1 MPVLPAI
8 AYASRMEDSTDGAAA
23 ITPDEA
29 TKLLDKKVELSAAEV
44 ASLLRFL
51 KRANDDLVGKLRQL
65 KSEIGRV
72 SRK

>member
-1 MPVLPAI
+1 
-8 AYASRMEDSTDGAAA
+8 MEDSPQDGVAA
-23 ITPDEA
+23 ISPDEA
-29 TKLLDKKVELSAAEV
+29 QKLLEKKVELSAAEV

-51 KRANDDLVGKLRQL
+51 KRANDDLLGKLRQL